1 MHDASIFE
9 SQIILDSNV
18 FSMTNQA
25 TPNNPSDRLAIISEQ
40 LKKGVAGPTETVR
53 TLLSWFNSERRG
65 YRVVTTINKALSEY
79 DLLTEPNFESTWIDG
94 AVTFKRRSNS
104 SPDEVVLDPTFR
116 LGRLDAANK
125 EVVFV
130 KPTDNLDRAITLMLT
145 NDFSQLPVMTS
156 QREVKGVVSWKTIG
170 SKLALGKPCVQ
181 CKDFMEN
188 AQIVSDDVSLL
199 DAVQVISNYD
209 YVLIQR
215 FDKTIGGVLTASDLS
230 AQFKAMAEPFLLV
243 GEIENG
249 VRHLI
254 HGKFTNKD
262 LQAVR
267 DENDSTRKINTPSD
281 LTFGEYVR
289 LLGFEENW
297 KKLNVQIDR
306 VEFIRKLDRVREIRN
321 DVMHFNP
328 EGLSSD
334 DKRFLSEFAQFL
346 KR

>member
-1 MHDASIFE
+1 MA
-9 SQIILDSNV
+9 
-18 FSMTNQA
+18 NQA
-25 TPNNPSDRLAIISEQ
+25 VPNNPSDRLAIISEQ

-65 YRVVTTINKALSEY
+65 YHVVTAINKALSEH
-79 DLLTEPNFESTWIDG
+79 DLITEPNFASTWIDA
-94 AVTFKRRSNS
+94 AVTFRRKS
-104 SPDEVVLDPTFR
+104 SGNPDEVALDPTFR

-125 EVVFV
+125 EVVWV
-130 KPTDNLDRAITLMLT
+130 RPTDTLDRAITLMLT
-145 NDFSQLPVMTS
+145 NDFSQLPVMTN

-170 SKLALGKPCVQ
+170 SKLALGKSCMQ
-181 CKDFMEN
+181 CKDFMES
-188 AQIVSDDVSLL
+188 AQIVSDDISLL
-199 DAVQVISNYD
+199 DAVQVVSSHD
-209 YVLIQR
+209 YVLVQR
-215 FDKTIGGVLTASDLS
+215 SDKTIGGVLTASDLS

-267 DENDSTRKINTPSD
+267 DESDFARKINAPSD

-289 LLGFEENW
+289 LLGPEESW

-306 VEFIRKLDRVREIRN
+306 AEFIKKLDRVREIRN
-321 DVMHFNP
+321 DVMHFDP

-346 KR
+346 KRLRDICR